1 MHHIIVAMVSCT
13 CSLASQTYCRRRGR
27 GRRKYIW
34 HAIRLAR
41 KTRYHV
47 GYNWSGIRSSFTVVN
62 LYSSSGFHLG
72 ISPWGDRVAIGH
84 GKGGCAPSCVECKRK
99 FYLFLEDSPTIL
111 ANANTKGDFFLG
123 EEIL

>member
-1 MHHIIVAMVSCT
+1 MEE
-13 CSLASQTYCRRRGR
+13 RGG

-34 HAIRLAR
+34 HAICLAR

-47 GYNWSGIRSSFTVVN
+47 GYNWSGIRNSFTVVN
-62 LYSSSGFHLG
+62 LYSSSCDNSGFHLG
-72 ISPWGDRVAIGH
+72 ISPWGDCVAIGH

-99 FYLFLEDSPTIL
+99 FYLFLEDSLLGNSPTIL
-111 ANANTKGDFFLG
+111 ANANTKGDSFLG